1 MTSRNTLMLLFALLA
16 TAAAVAF
23 LAISI
28 DREVY
33 APGAGVLHRELAEHN
48 LNRKLPHLSTR
59 PNHIE
64 SRKVLRKLYSI
75 VAFSI
80 VGFFAAPLI
89 PRSRRIVIDALLIAA
104 FSGVIEIAQAVTG
117 ADEGY
122 LSNTFDIGC
131 GGVGGAI
138 GAAIWNPLLA
148 LVRRRA

>member
-1 MTSRNTLMLLFALLA
+1 MLLFALLA

-33 APGAGVLHRELAEHN
+33 APGAGVLHRELVEHH
-48 LNRKLPHLSTR
+48 LNRPHLSTR
-59 PNHIE
+59 PHHGFE
-64 SRKVLRKLYSI
+64 SRTVLRKLYSI

-80 VGFFAAPLI
+80 VGFFAAPLV
-89 PRSRRIVIDALLIAA
+89 PRWRRILVDALLIAA

-122 LSNTFDIGC
+122 LSNAFDVGC
-131 GGVGGAI
+131 GAIGGAV

-148 LVRRRA
+148 FVRRRTTG